1 MDAGSGPHETV
12 SMHPTCT
19 AGTNL
24 PCSAEAA
31 FDLTAD
37 AARFPPLFL
46 GYGPI
51 PAIRSITLLSPL
63 AVGCERRV
71 ANSDGSVLTEHVV
84 ALDRPG
90 LHAYTLTGFR
100 PPFSWLVWLGEAR
113 WAFSAHAQ
121 GCTVEWRYTFTPRT
135 PLSRPLV
142 ALLLRCCM
150 QPAMQRCLTAMARAC
165 ISSQTTTMAE

>member
-165 ISSQTTTMAE
+165 ISSQTTTMTE